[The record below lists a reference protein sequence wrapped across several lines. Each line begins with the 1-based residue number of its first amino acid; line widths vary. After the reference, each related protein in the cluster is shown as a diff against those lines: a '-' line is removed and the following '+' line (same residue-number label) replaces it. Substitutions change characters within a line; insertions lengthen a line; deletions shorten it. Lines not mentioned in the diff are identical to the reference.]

1 MREMDGTQTDP
12 EAEVRQVPAV
22 VRHCNARPREA
33 AALPRPPSTWSVYF
47 FFFWCAALTGT
58 VQPPFPL
65 QEFFPAQPLS
75 PGAHPPCPL
84 QSFLPL
90 QSCFRVAQLPVPLES
105 FFPWPREKTAEPAT
119 MPATA
124 APRALLNSL
133 RSIRSSPI
141 CGVLDS
147 LSLGFTRAG
156 SSLDSAVPLG
166 VDNPRHPRRARV
178 AFEGAAPEPF
188 GFELPSKAVA
198 VHGSITTACCKPL
211 ICSEADRSGP

>member
-90 QSCFRVAQLPVPLES
+90 QSCFRVAQLPVPLQSFLPSAPWPLQSFLPLQTCLAALSSFLEP
-105 FFPWPREKTAEPAT
+105 FFPWPREKTAEPA
-119 MPATA
+119 
-124 APRALLNSL
+124 
-133 RSIRSSPI
+133 
-141 CGVLDS
+141 
-147 LSLGFTRAG
+147 
-156 SSLDSAVPLG
+156 
-166 VDNPRHPRRARV
+166 
-178 AFEGAAPEPF
+178 
-188 GFELPSKAVA
+188 
-198 VHGSITTACCKPL
+198 
-211 ICSEADRSGP
+211 